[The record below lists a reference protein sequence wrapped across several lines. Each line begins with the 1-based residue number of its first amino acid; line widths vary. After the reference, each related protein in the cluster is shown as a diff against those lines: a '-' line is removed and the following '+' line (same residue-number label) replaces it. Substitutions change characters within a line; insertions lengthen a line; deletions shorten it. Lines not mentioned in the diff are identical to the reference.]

1 MSRTVLNQ
9 GIAGD
14 AAGFAA
20 HGGQGGI
27 ELGKKSRRTLLLSAA
42 FGVLGALLL
51 MLYLQRFEEEVS
63 GGGRVALVTVR
74 KPIARG
80 ALITP
85 EMLSSSAV
93 PRAYVE
99 QRAVRLSDREK
110 IVGVRAA
117 GPLKPQ
123 DTLLWSDL
131 SLGNDERELSSLVQP
146 GRRAVTVR
154 ASQAGSDPAGNGL
167 VRPGDYVD
175 VIVTLNAHDP
185 GAAAAVVLLQR
196 VLVLAVGSRTEPHR
210 FGEDD
215 DGRAIEHELT
225 LSLKIEEAQLLSLAR
240 ERGTLSV
247 ALRAPNDSKVI
258 ENIADVPISSLY
270 DRIGRETVQR
280 RAAGTSSV
288 STPGTLPARVV
299 GDR

>member
-1 MSRTVLNQ
+1 MKP
-9 GIAGD
+9 AMD
-14 AAGFAA
+14 AA
-20 HGGQGGI
+20 QSGI
-27 ELGKKSRRTLLLSAA
+27 ELGRRSRRSLLLSAA

-51 MLYLQRFEEEVS
+51 MLYLRRFEEEVS
-63 GGGRVALVTVR
+63 GGGRIALVTVR

-85 EMLSSSAV
+85 ELLSSSAV

-110 IVGVRAA
+110 IIGVRAGTA
-117 GPLKPQ
+117 LKPQ
-123 DTLLWSDL
+123 DTLMWSDL
-131 SLGNDERELSSLVQP
+131 SLDNEERELSSLVQP

-175 VIVTLNAHDP
+175 VIVTLHVNDGNA
-185 GAAAAVVLLQR
+185 GTAVVLLQR

-210 FGEDD
+210 FADSEPSGGFNVE
-215 DGRAIEHELT
+215 RELT
-225 LSLKIEEAQLLSLAR
+225 LSLKLEEAQLLSLAR

-247 ALRAPNDSKVI
+247 ALRAPDDNKVI
-258 ENIADVPISSLY
+258 ENIADMPVSSLY
-270 DRIGRETVQR
+270 DRLGREAVQR
-280 RAAGTSSV
+280 RATAAV
-288 STPGTLPARVV
+288 SGQPNLPARVV
-299 GDR
+299 SDR

>member
-1 MSRTVLNQ
+1 MSVMSSQ
-9 GIAGD
+9 A
-14 AAGFAA
+14 AAG
-20 HGGQGGI
+20 GV

-42 FGVLGALLL
+42 FGSVGALLL

-63 GGGRVALVTVR
+63 GGGRIALVTVR
-74 KPIARG
+74 KPVARG
-80 ALITP
+80 ELITAD
-85 EMLSSSAV
+85 MLSSSAV

-99 QRAVRLSDREK
+99 QRAVRLSDRDK

-117 GPLKPQ
+117 SALKPQ
-123 DTLLWSDL
+123 DTMLWSDL

-175 VIVTLNAHDP
+175 VIVTLNGNEP

-196 VLVLAVGSRTEPHR
+196 VLVLAVGSRTDAHR

-215 DGRAIEHELT
+215 AAGRALERELT

-247 ALRAPNDSKVI
+247 ALRAPSDSKVI
-258 ENIADVPISSLY
+258 ENLADMPVSSLY
-270 DRIGRETVQR
+270 DRIGREGAQRRPVTTSVHTVQNN
-280 RAAGTSSV
+280 G
-288 STPGTLPARVV
+288 PARVV
-299 GDR
+299 GER